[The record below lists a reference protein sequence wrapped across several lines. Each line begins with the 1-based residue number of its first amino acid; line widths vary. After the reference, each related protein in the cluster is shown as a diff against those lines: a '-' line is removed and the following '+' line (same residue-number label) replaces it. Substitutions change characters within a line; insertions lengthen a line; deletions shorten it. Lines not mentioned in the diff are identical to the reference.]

1 MTNTKFQEMCEQVL
15 IPRLGDFMFHQLKEV
30 HETLEIFADEL
41 KRVGDRLD
49 KIVGYIDRHS
59 NTE

>member
-1 MTNTKFQEMCEQVL
+1 
-15 IPRLGDFMFHQLKEV
+15 MFHQLKEV

-41 KRVGDRLD
+41 KRMGDSLD
-49 KIVGYIDRHS
+49 KIVGYIDRRP